1 MSSLENEYLG
11 LPSGEK
17 VNNDVSMMY
26 DSRQNNS
33 EKLKEY
39 AENNGLE
46 VILPDPNELFID
58 LDTDQGYQLF
68 KQQLDVLQ
76 QIVEAVIVRQ
86 GPSRSGLPHRHI
98 VVRVTVP
105 KNDGT
110 NGVPSEME
118 KLALQTMLGSDRRCE
133 ILRYMR
139 WRQHDPHPTVF
150 LEKKS

>member
-1 MSSLENEYLG
+1 MSRLENEYLG
-11 LPSGEK
+11 LAAEEK

-33 EKLKEY
+33 EKMKDY

-46 VILPDPNELFID
+46 VVIPGPNELFID

-68 KQQLDVLQ
+68 KNQFEVLVQLVD
-76 QIVEAVIVRQ
+76 ATIVRDE
-86 GPSRSGLPHRHI
+86 PSRSGLPHRHI
-98 VVRVTVP
+98 VVSIRVP
-105 KNDGT
+105 KNENSSQIPT
-110 NGVPSEME
+110 ELE
-118 KLALQTMLGSDRRCE
+118 KMALQTMLGSDRRCE

-150 LEKKS
+150 LEKKA